1 MPYSTSTN
9 PIVATFGGYFRRRV
23 LRQFALYL
31 ALMLAVVWGGV
42 AVEQMRFAALA
53 ESGAKAN
60 VQNLSRA
67 FSEEVKATVALV
79 DLSLIQL
86 RGTWQRDPANFA
98 RSVAEHVRHLRVPMH
113 ITVTDA
119 DGRLLYSDAA
129 AGASSAPQG
138 LALGELRQFA
148 IHRERGGDRLHDQL
162 HDQLYVSRPERSS
175 LARQWMV
182 QFTRPIRALDG
193 RLAGV
198 IAVSIPPDYF
208 LRFYDSIDLGPDAT
222 VSLLRLDATV
232 IARSSRADGN
242 RHMGVM
248 LPDAPQTRDG
258 SISGAFRRSSHL
270 DGIERFYAWH
280 KLPEYGLV
288 VTVGQALRD
297 AEARF
302 AQQREVMRS
311 AGLVVSLGLA
321 VLGWAAIGAADRR
334 RRALKALAAAEAR
347 WKMALNAA
355 GDGVWDSDV
364 RTGLVTLSPNA
375 QRILDSEHSVVS
387 WFGND
392 SLAGLVHPDDLPA
405 VRAALRAHIDGL
417 TADYAMEHRLRTRD
431 GGWRWIEARGT
442 VTEWCERGEPLRMV
456 GTFSNIDTRKQEE
469 QRMRRMAHEDALTGL
484 PNRVLLH
491 DRMRQAILSADREG
505 HKVGLVYFDLD
516 NFKPVNDTHGHA
528 VGDRLLRMVAQ
539 RVRAALRESDTLA
552 RVGGDEFAVLLP
564 RCQQPQDAERV
575 AAAILARL
583 EEPFDDG
590 ERILRISGS
599 LGYALYPDCGAGD
612 GNGGAAAAAE
622 ALLHCADLA
631 MYDAKAHGRNRISG
645 SYRTRIS

>member
-1 MPYSTSTN
+1 MPYSTSSN
-9 PIVATFGGYFRRRV
+9 PFAARFGGYFHRRV

-31 ALMLAVVWGGV
+31 ALMLALVWGGV
-42 AVEQMRFAALA
+42 AVEQARFAALA
-53 ESGAKAN
+53 ASGGKAN

-86 RGTWQRDPANFA
+86 RGTWQRDPADFA
-98 RSVAEHVRHLRVPMH
+98 RSVNEHARHLRVPMH

-119 DGRLLYSDAA
+119 EGRLLYTDAA
-129 AGASSAPQG
+129 VGGAAAPQG
-138 LALGELRQFA
+138 LSLGDLRQFA
-148 IHRERGGDRLHDQL
+148 IHREHGGDRLF
-162 HDQLYVSRPERSS
+162 VSRPERNRLS
-175 LARQWMV
+175 RQWMV
-182 QFTRPIRALDG
+182 QFTRPIRTPDG
-193 RLAGV
+193 GLAGV
-198 IAVSIPPDYF
+198 IAAAVQPEYF
-208 LRFYDSIDLGPDAT
+208 LRFYDSIDLGPDAA
-222 VSLLRLDATV
+222 VSLMRLDATV
-232 IARSSRADGN
+232 IARSSRVDGN
-242 RHMGVM
+242 RHMGTTV
-248 LPDAPQTRDG
+248 PGAPQLLG
-258 SISGAFRRSSHL
+258 GGASGAFRKASRL

-288 VTVGQALRD
+288 VTVGQAVRD

-321 VLGWAAIGAADRR
+321 MLGWAAIGAAERR

-375 QRILDSEHSVVS
+375 QRILDSEHTVVS
-387 WFGND
+387 WLGAD
-392 SLAGLVHPDDLPA
+392 SLAGLVHPDELPA
-405 VRAALRAHIDGL
+405 VRAALRAHVDGH

-442 VTEWCERGEPLRMV
+442 VTERSERGEPLRMV

-575 AAAILARL
+575 AATILARL

-590 ERILRISGS
+590 ERILRVSGS

-612 GNGGAAAAAE
+612 GNAAAAAE

-645 SYRTRIS
+645 SYRTRVN

>member
-1 MPYSTSTN
+1 MPYSSSTN
-9 PIVATFGGYFRRRV
+9 PIAARFGGYFRRRV

-31 ALMLAVVWGGV
+31 ALMLALVWGAV
-42 AVEQMRFAALA
+42 AVEQARFAVLA
-53 ESGAKAN
+53 ESSAGAN

-86 RGTWQRDPANFA
+86 RGTWQRDPGDFA
-98 RSVAEHVRHLRVPMH
+98 HSVAEHARHLRVPMH
-113 ITVTDA
+113 ITVTDRE
-119 DGRLLYSDAA
+119 GRLLYTDAA
-129 AGASSAPQG
+129 LGGGAAPQG
-138 LALGELRQFA
+138 LALGDLRQFA
-148 IHRERGGDRLHDQL
+148 VHRERGGDRL
-162 HDQLYVSRPERSS
+162 YVSRPERNRLSQ
-175 LARQWMV
+175 QWKV
-182 QFTRPIRALDG
+182 QFTRPIRATDG

-198 IAVSIPPDYF
+198 IAVAVRPEYF

-222 VSLLRLDATV
+222 VSLMRMDATV

-242 RHMGVM
+242 RHMGAAI
-248 LPDAPQTRDG
+248 LDAPQLRDTG
-258 SISGAFRRSSHL
+258 VSGAFRKKSSL
-270 DGIERFYAWH
+270 DAIERFYAWR

-288 VTVGQALRD
+288 VTVGQAVTD

-302 AQQREVMRS
+302 AQQREVMHS
-311 AGLVVSLGLA
+311 VGLAVSLVLA

-347 WKMALNAA
+347 WKLALNAA

-364 RTGLVTLSPNA
+364 QTGLVTLSPNA
-375 QRILDSEHSVVS
+375 QRILDSEHPTVS
-387 WFGND
+387 WFGNGG
-392 SLAGLVHPDDLPA
+392 LAGLVHPDELEA
-405 VRAALRAHIDGL
+405 VRAALRDHIDGV
-417 TADYAMEHRLRTRD
+417 TMDYAIEHRLRTRD
-431 GGWRWIEARGT
+431 GGWRWIEARGA
-442 VTEWCERGEPLRMV
+442 VTERGERGEPLRMV
-456 GTFSNIDTRKQEE
+456 GTFSNIDARKQEE

-491 DRMRQAILSADREG
+491 DRMRQAILAADREG

-516 NFKPVNDTHGHA
+516 HFKPVNDTHGHA

-539 RVRAALRESDTLA
+539 RLRAALRESDTLA

-575 AAAILARL
+575 AATILARL
-583 EEPFDDG
+583 EQPFEDG
-590 ERILRISGS
+590 ERTLRISGS
-599 LGYALYPDCGAGD
+599 LGYALYPDCSPGD
-612 GNGGAAAAAE
+612 GDAAASAE

-645 SYRTRIS
+645 SYRTRVG

>member
-1 MPYSTSTN
+1 MPYSTSSN
-9 PIVATFGGYFRRRV
+9 PIVAMFGGYFRRRV
-23 LRQFALYL
+23 LRQLALYL

-42 AVEQMRFAALA
+42 SVEQARFAALA
-53 ESGAKAN
+53 ESGAKGN

-79 DLSLIQL
+79 DLSLVQL

-98 RSVAEHVRHLRVPMH
+98 RSVAEHAGHLRVPMH

-119 DGRLLYSDAA
+119 DGRLMYTDAA
-129 AGASSAPQG
+129 IGGAAAPQG
-138 LALGELRQFA
+138 LALGDLRQFA
-148 IHRERGGDRLHDQL
+148 VHRERGGDRL
-162 HDQLYVSRPERSS
+162 YVSRSERNRLSK
-175 LARQWMV
+175 QWAV
-182 QFTRPIRALDG
+182 QFTRPIRAADG
-193 RLAGV
+193 GLAGM
-198 IAVSIPPDYF
+198 IAVAIPPEYF

-222 VSLLRLDATV
+222 VSLMRLDATV

-242 RHMGVM
+242 RHMGATI
-248 LPDAPQTRDG
+248 PDAPQTRDAG
-258 SISGAFRRSSHL
+258 TSGAFRRASRL
-270 DGIERFYAWH
+270 DGIERFYAWR

-288 VTVGQALRD
+288 VTVGQAVTD

-302 AQQREVMRS
+302 AQQRAVMRS
-311 AGLVVSLGLA
+311 AGLVVSLVLA

-375 QRILDSEHSVVS
+375 QRILDSEHPTVS

-392 SLAGLVHPDDLPA
+392 SLAGLVHPDELAA

-431 GGWRWIEARGT
+431 GLWRWIEARGT
-442 VTEWCERGEPLRMV
+442 VTERGEHGEALRMV
-456 GTFSNIDTRKQEE
+456 GTFSNIDARKQEE

-491 DRMRQAILSADREG
+491 DRMRQAILAAQREG

-539 RVRAALRESDTLA
+539 RLRAALRESDTLA

-575 AAAILARL
+575 AATILARL
-583 EEPFDDG
+583 EQPFEDG
-590 ERILRISGS
+590 ERTLRISGS
-599 LGYALYPDCGAGD
+599 LGYALYPDCGVGD
-612 GNGGAAAAAE
+612 GDAAE
-622 ALLHCADLA
+622 SLLHCADLA

-645 SYRTRIS
+645 SYRTRVG

>member
-1 MPYSTSTN
+1 MPYPTSSN
-9 PIVATFGGYFRRRV
+9 PIVARFGGYFHRRV

-31 ALMLAVVWGGV
+31 TLMLALVWGGV
-42 AVEQMRFAALA
+42 AVEQARFASLA
-53 ESGAKAN
+53 ESGAQAN
-60 VQNLSRA
+60 VRNLSRA

-79 DLSLIQL
+79 DLSLVQL

-98 RSVAEHVRHLRVPMH
+98 RSAAEHARHLRVPMH
-113 ITVTDA
+113 ITVTDVQ
-119 DGRLLYSDAA
+119 GRLLYTDAA
-129 AGASSAPQG
+129 VGGATAPQG
-138 LALGELRQFA
+138 LALGDLRQFA
-148 IHRERGGDRLHDQL
+148 VHRERGGDRL
-162 HDQLYVSRPERSS
+162 YVGRPERSRLS
-175 LARQWMV
+175 QQWVV
-182 QFTRPIRALDG
+182 QFTRLIRAADG

-198 IAVSIPPDYF
+198 IAVAIRPEYF
-208 LRFYDSIDLGPDAT
+208 LRFYDSIDLGPDAA
-222 VSLLRLDATV
+222 VSLMRLDATV

-242 RHMGVM
+242 RHMGVAI
-248 LPDAPQTRDG
+248 PDAPQTRDVG
-258 SISGAFRRSSHL
+258 ISGAFRKASRL

-288 VTVGQALRD
+288 VTVGQAVPD

-311 AGLVVSLGLA
+311 AGLVVSLVLA
-321 VLGWAAIGAADRR
+321 TLGWAAIGAADRR

-347 WKMALNAA
+347 WKLALNAA
-355 GDGVWDSDV
+355 GDGVWDCDIA
-364 RTGLVTLSPNA
+364 TGIATLSPSA
-375 QRILDSEHSVVS
+375 QRILDSEHPTVS
-387 WFGND
+387 WFGEKG
-392 SLAGLVHPDDLPA
+392 LAELVHPDELEQ
-405 VRAALRAHIDGL
+405 VRAGLRAHVDGL
-417 TADYAMEHRLRTRD
+417 TADYAMEYRLRTRD
-431 GGWRWIEARGT
+431 GGWRWIEARGA
-442 VTEWCERGEPLRMV
+442 VTERGERGEPLRMV
-456 GTFSNIDTRKQEE
+456 GTFSNIDARKREE

-491 DRMRQAILSADREG
+491 DRMRQAILTANREG

-539 RVRAALRESDTLA
+539 RLRAALRESDTLA

-575 AAAILARL
+575 AATILARL
-583 EEPFDDG
+583 EQPFEDG

-599 LGYALYPDCGAGD
+599 LGYALYPDCGTGD
-612 GNGGAAAAAE
+612 GEGDAAAAAE
-622 ALLHCADLA
+622 ALLHSADLA

-645 SYRTRIS
+645 SYRTRVG

>member
-1 MPYSTSTN
+1 M
-9 PIVATFGGYFRRRV
+9 FGGYFRRRV

-42 AVEQMRFAALA
+42 AVEQARFAALA
-53 ESGAKAN
+53 ESGGKAN

-86 RGTWQRDPANFA
+86 RATWQRDPANFA
-98 RSVAEHVRHLRVPMH
+98 RSVAEHARHLRVPMQ

-119 DGRLLYSDAA
+119 AGSLLYTDAA
-129 AGASSAPQG
+129 ADTRAAPQG

-148 IHRERGGDRLHDQL
+148 IHRERDGDRL
-162 HDQLYVSRPERSS
+162 YVGRPERNRLSQ
-175 LARQWMV
+175 QWAV
-182 QFTRPIRALDG
+182 QFTRPIRAADG

-198 IAVSIPPDYF
+198 IAVAVAPDYF
-208 LRFYDSIDLGPDAT
+208 LRFYHSIDLGPDAT

-232 IARSSRADGN
+232 IARSARVGGN
-242 RHMGVM
+242 RHMGTT
-248 LPDAPQTRDG
+248 LPDAPQTRDAG
-258 SISGAFRRSSHL
+258 TSGAFRQVSRL
-270 DGIERFYAWH
+270 DGIDRFYAWH

-288 VTVGQALRD
+288 VTVGQAVAD

-302 AQQREVMRS
+302 AQQRAVMRS
-311 AGLVVSLGLA
+311 AGLVVSLVLA
-321 VLGWAAIGAADRR
+321 LLGWAAIGATDRR

-347 WKMALNAA
+347 WKMALNAV
-355 GDGVWDSDV
+355 GDGVWDSDI
-364 RTGLVTLSPNA
+364 TSGLVTLSPNA
-375 QRILDSEHSVVS
+375 QRILDSEHPVVS
-387 WFGND
+387 WFGDD
-392 SLAGLVHPDDLPA
+392 SLAGLVHPDDLPE
-405 VRAALRAHIDGL
+405 VRAALRAHVDGL
-417 TADYAMEHRLRTRD
+417 SVDYAIEHRLRTRD

-442 VTEWCERGEPLRMV
+442 VTERGERGEPLRMV
-456 GTFSNIDTRKQEE
+456 GTFSNIDARKQEE

-491 DRMRQAILSADREG
+491 DRMRQAILSAQREG

-516 NFKPVNDTHGHA
+516 HFKPVNDSHGHA
-528 VGDRLLRMVAQ
+528 VGDRLLRMVAE

-564 RCQQPQDAERV
+564 RCYQPQDAERV
-575 AAAILARL
+575 AATILSCL
-583 EEPFDDG
+583 ETPFDDAD
-590 ERILRISGS
+590 RTLRISGS
-599 LGYALYPDCGAGD
+599 LGYALYPDCGNGD
-612 GNGGAAAAAE
+612 GNPAE

-645 SYRTRIS
+645 SYRTTPLPN